1 MTKTLITGGTGFIG
15 RAVVELC
22 LKNGD
27 KVTVLDNDSRGSIQK
42 LSNLKGQF
50 RYILGDIR
58 DPELAIEATRDVD
71 RVIHLAYING
81 TEYFYTKPYDILEV
95 GVKGILNILDAH
107 RINGFKEL
115 IVASTSETY
124 QNAPVIPTPEST
136 PLVIPDVL
144 NPRFS
149 YGGGKIATELLAIN
163 YAKQNDLIVKV
174 FRPHNVYGP
183 DMGNQ
188 HVIPQLI
195 EKIQKS
201 RNKLSQNFLVEIQ
214 GSGTETRSFCY
225 IRDFIS
231 ALQVTLE
238 DKVPLGIYHL
248 GVNDEVSILDLASKI
263 AAIMETKI
271 EIKTSSLLEGSPLRR
286 CPDITKIQRLGFS
299 QKWTLEMGLE
309 ETVQW
314 YLQK

>member
-22 LKNGD
+22 LKNGEA
-27 KVTVLDNDSRGSIQK
+27 VTVLDNDSRGSIQK
-42 LSNLKGQF
+42 LSHLKGQF
-50 RYILGDIR
+50 RYISGDIR
-58 DPELAIEATRDVD
+58 DPELIIEATRDVD

-107 RINGFKEL
+107 RVSGFKEL

-124 QNAPVIPTPEST
+124 QNAPVIPTSEST

-163 YAKQNDLIVKV
+163 YAKQKDLKVKV

-201 RNKLSQNFLVEIQ
+201 RKTTSQNGLVEIQ
-214 GSGTETRSFCY
+214 GSGNETRSFCY
-225 IRDFIS
+225 IKDFIS

-238 DKVPLGIYHL
+238 DKANLGIYHL
-248 GVNDEVSILDLASKI
+248 GVNDEVTILELTSKI

-286 CPDITKIQRLGFS
+286 CPDISKIKRLGFS
-299 QKWTLEMGLE
+299 QEWTLEMGLE

>member
-1 MTKTLITGGTGFIG
+1 M
-15 RAVVELC
+15 
-22 LKNGD
+22 
-27 KVTVLDNDSRGSIQK
+27 
-42 LSNLKGQF
+42 
-50 RYILGDIR
+50 
-58 DPELAIEATRDVD
+58 
-71 RVIHLAYING
+71 
-81 TEYFYTKPYDILEV
+81 
-95 GVKGILNILDAH
+95 NILDAH

-163 YAKQNDLIVKV
+163 YAKQNNLVVKV

-183 DMGNQ
+183 DMGNE
-188 HVIPQLI
+188 HVVPQLI
-195 EKIQKS
+195 KKIQKS
-201 RNKLSQNFLVEIQ
+201 RETILQNCLVEIQ

-225 IRDFIS
+225 IKDFIS
-231 ALQVTLE
+231 ALRVTLE
-238 DKVPLGIYHL
+238 DNANVGIYHL
-248 GVNDEVSILDLASKI
+248 GVNDEVSILELTSKI
-263 AAIMETKI
+263 ASLMQTNI
-271 EIKTSSLLEGSPLRR
+271 EIKTSLLLEGSPLRR
-286 CPDITKIQRLGFS
+286 CPDISKIERLGFS
-299 QKWTLEMGLE
+299 QEWTLEMGLE

>member
-22 LKNGD
+22 LKND
-27 KVTVLDNDSRGSIQK
+27 ENVTVLDNDSRGSIQK
-42 LSNLKGQF
+42 LSHLKNQF
-50 RYILGDIR
+50 RYISGDIR
-58 DPELAIEATRDVD
+58 DPELIIEATRDAD

-81 TEYFYTKPYDILEV
+81 TEYFYSKPYDILEV

-163 YAKQNDLIVKV
+163 YAKQNDLVVKV

-183 DMGNQ
+183 DMGNE
-188 HVIPQLI
+188 HVVPQLI

-201 RNKLSQNFLVEIQ
+201 RKTIPQNCLVEIQ
-214 GSGTETRSFCY
+214 GSGNETRSFCY
-225 IRDFIS
+225 IKDFIS

-238 DKVPLGIYHL
+238 DKANLGIYHL
-248 GVNDEVSILDLASKI
+248 GVNDEVSILDLTSKI
-263 AAIMETKI
+263 ASIMQTKI
-271 EIKTSSLLEGSPLRR
+271 EIKTSSLLKGSPLRR
-286 CPDITKIQRLGFS
+286 CPDISKIERLGFR
-299 QKWTLEMGLE
+299 QEWTLEMGLE